1 MKGYSYLLWA
11 YNIIWLGIAGYLV
24 FIFFRLKK
32 VSDRLER
39 LESRLAGDRPS
50 GPGAS

>member
-11 YNIIWLGIAGYLV
+11 YNIVWIALAAYIGMLFV
-24 FIFFRLKK
+24 RLRK

-39 LESRLAGDRPS
+39 LERKVGED
-50 GPGAS
+50 